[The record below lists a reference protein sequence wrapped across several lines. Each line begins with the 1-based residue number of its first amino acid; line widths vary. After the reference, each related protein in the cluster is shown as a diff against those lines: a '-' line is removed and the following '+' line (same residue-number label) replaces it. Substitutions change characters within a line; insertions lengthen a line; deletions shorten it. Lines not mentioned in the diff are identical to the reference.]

1 VEAAPDDAA
10 GWRSLIE
17 GLLVGRRA
25 EAAAQVCAAALE
37 RFGERV
43 EFLTARARALS
54 AAGLAV
60 PARQA
65 LERAAD
71 LAPGDPEVAFGLAL
85 QALEAGAWEVAE
97 RAAARLGEAGAPS
110 PRVFWLRARIAL
122 ALGDAETAC
131 ACAVAALASPGL
143 TPDQTAETS
152 LLLGEALDAQSRHA
166 EAFEAA
172 ANGKGALR
180 AFYAPRAAGRESELA
195 RVQRLQAWLAAS
207 DPASWARPSAAP
219 APAQV
224 HAFLLGF
231 PRSGTT
237 LLEQALAG
245 HPDVTTLEEAPTLAG
260 AYDALMASPA
270 GLARLSRLGDD
281 EAAHWRGAYWS
292 VASAHGASPA
302 GGVFLDKAPAGTAY
316 LPLIAQLF
324 PRARILFALR
334 DPRDVVLS
342 CFRNSFQMNAL
353 TYAFT
358 DLGETARVYAATMEL
373 AATCRRLLPL
383 QVLDV
388 RYERLV
394 ADFPGELAV
403 IAAFLGVE
411 VTLGMLDVGDT
422 ASRRVVRTPSAPQ
435 VRAGLN
441 SSGVGRW
448 RPYAAQL
455 APVESILAPWTQRFG
470 YAGSG

>member
-10 GWRSLIE
+10 RWRSLIE
-17 GLLVGRRA
+17 ALLAGRRA

-37 RFGERV
+37 RFGEGV
-43 EFLTARARALS
+43 ELLTAQARALT

-65 LERAAD
+65 LERVAD
-71 LAPGDPEVAFGLAL
+71 LAPEDPDVAFGLAL

-97 RAAARLGEAGAPS
+97 RAVARLGDAASS
-110 PRVFWLRARIAL
+110 PRVLWLRARIAFSR
-122 ALGDAETAC
+122 GDAEGAR
-131 ACAVAALASPGL
+131 ALAAAALASPGL
-143 TPDQTAETS
+143 APDQMAETS
-152 LLLGEALDAQSRHA
+152 LLMGEALDALGRHA

-172 ANGKGALR
+172 AKGKAALR
-180 AFYAPRAAGRESELA
+180 AFYAHRAAGRESELA

-219 APAQV
+219 GSAQV
-224 HAFLLGF
+224 HAFLVGF

-245 HPDVTTLEEAPTLAG
+245 HPEVTTLEEAPTLAR
-260 AYDALMASPA
+260 AADALMTSPA

-281 EAAHWRGAYWS
+281 EAAHWRNAYWS
-292 VASAHGASPA
+292 VAAAHRATPA

-324 PRARILFALR
+324 PNARILFAIR
-334 DPRDVVLS
+334 DPRDVALS

-358 DLGETARVYAATMEL
+358 DLGETARVYAASSMV
-373 AATCRRLLPL
+373 AA
-383 QVLDV
+383 
-388 RYERLV
+388 
-394 ADFPGELAV
+394 
-403 IAAFLGVE
+403 
-411 VTLGMLDVGDT
+411 
-422 ASRRVVRTPSAPQ
+422 
-435 VRAGLN
+435 
-441 SSGVGRW
+441 
-448 RPYAAQL
+448 
-455 APVESILAPWTQRFG
+455 
-470 YAGSG
+470 